1 AIEIMRDFDE
11 YDPDIKLTVIRDF
24 SGDIMRQRR
33 KKGLGDTS
41 STSDTESPGTDSLTS
56 SEFKSYEPEDAIT
69 NWGVLVGKAIWCRM
83 KGPGQNG
90 NRRKLGLVS
99 AAFAGTY
106 GHCLNF
112 TATPSEKERERSK
125 PRQARG
131 AQRRAATVVS
141 QLQELVKRVSKETED
156 KLDGRWK
163 EDALSFL
170 FSADYVDTLIMLA
183 SGARRCFEQEQ
194 TVVQARQPCR
204 VFGDIHGQ
212 LRDLLLFFHAF
223 GLPGQGRSVVFN
235 GDFVDRGAH
244 QLEVI
249 GVLFALKI
257 TYPSHVWLVRGN
269 HEDSCMNRKYGFE
282 EQCNERLGS
291 LGRKTFDLYQKTFE
305 WLPLACLIEDQI
317 LTVHG
322 GIGDGKW
329 TIAEL
334 SCVKRPLQSEDFQA
348 PGRRWLYNILWSDP
362 IPEDSS
368 TDAGLFG
375 VHSSPRTDLALQFG
389 W

>member
-269 HEDSCMNRKYGFE
+269 HEDSCMNRANSENRGPTAPHAK
-282 EQCNERLGS
+282 L
-291 LGRKTFDLYQKTFE
+291 
-305 WLPLACLIEDQI
+305 LAARFIE
-317 LTVHG
+317 LKRG
-322 GIGDGKW
+322 
-329 TIAEL
+329 TIRRAM
-334 SCVKRPLQSEDFQA
+334 VADKRNCS
-348 PGRRWLYNILWSDP
+348 G
-362 IPEDSS
+362 
-368 TDAGLFG
+368 
-375 VHSSPRTDLALQFG
+375 
-389 W
+389 